1 MPRIRSHLVRF
12 LPAGSS
18 SFPFKL
24 SLGCFEHYPNL
35 NKHDSTFV
43 KYSKAIGWLGN
54 YDLLSNG
61 MRSEREYG
69 LMSYLPYMV
78 VPFYPLFQERGA
90 QKVERPKADWE
101 VRHLRT
107 RVKRVGLLTGIH
119 RIIRRRGRM
128 KRSTN
133 PCLNASGVPAGERPD
148 VSGTS

>member
-1 MPRIRSHLVRF
+1 MSAGSPEPSRAPVPRIRSHLVRF
-12 LPAGSS
+12 LLAGSNNS
-18 SFPFKL
+18 PSKF

-69 LMSYLPYMV
+69 LMNYLPYMI

-101 VRHLRT
+101 VRNLRAGAKEM
-107 RVKRVGLLTGIH
+107 RLLIGLR
-119 RIIRRRGRM
+119 RII
-128 KRSTN
+128 
-133 PCLNASGVPAGERPD
+133 
-148 VSGTS
+148 

>member
-1 MPRIRSHLVRF
+1 MRLLSVYPRQPPIEC
-12 LPAGSS
+12 
-18 SFPFKL
+18 

-43 KYSKAIGWLGN
+43 KYSKAVEWLGN

-69 LMSYLPYMV
+69 LIGYLPYMI

-101 VRHLRT
+101 VWDLYT
-107 RVKRVGLLTGIH
+107 RVKEMKALINSAELYQDQGT
-119 RIIRRRGRM
+119 RRDLRDLVEM
-128 KRSTN
+128 
-133 PCLNASGVPAGERPD
+133 P
-148 VSGTS
+148 

>member
-1 MPRIRSHLVRF
+1 MASGLHDFSLKH
-12 LPAGSS
+12 A
-18 SFPFKL
+18 
-24 SLGCFEHYPNL
+24 LGCFEHYPNL

-43 KYSKAIGWLGN
+43 KYSKAIEWLGN
-54 YDLLSNG
+54 YDLLSSG

-101 VRHLRT
+101 VWYLYT
-107 RVKRVGLLTGIH
+107 RFEKVTVLTGP
-119 RIIRRRGRM
+119 RRTIPRQGLTM
-128 KRSTN
+128 KSTS
-133 PCLNASGVPAGERPD
+133 PYRNASGEPADERPG